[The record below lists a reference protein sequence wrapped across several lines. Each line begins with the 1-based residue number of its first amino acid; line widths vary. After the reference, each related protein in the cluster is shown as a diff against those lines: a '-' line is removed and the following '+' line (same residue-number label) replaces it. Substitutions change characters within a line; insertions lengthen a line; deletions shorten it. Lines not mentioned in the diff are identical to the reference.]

1 MYSVNEHAGRVQN
14 ARDRFCIIAAL
25 MAKGRKTEN
34 VNAAA
39 SRARVSSGIGPKLR
53 QARERKNMSVRG
65 LARYVGV
72 SPSLVSQIER
82 GRVMPSVGTL
92 YSIANEL
99 GLVVDDL
106 FTGAQPRRAA
116 SGGKPEPTAADVVN
130 PVLKTSQRKTIKL
143 ADGVRWERLT
153 PTPDKDVEFLVVVY
167 DVGAESCPK
176 DALIRHGGKEYAYM
190 ISGHLGIKIGFEEF
204 ELGPGDSIAFDAQMP
219 HRLWTIGKEPAEAI
233 WVVLNRH
240 GDARQ
245 RDVVI

>member
-1 MYSVNEHAGRVQN
+1 MS
-14 ARDRFCIIAAL
+14 I
-25 MAKGRKTEN
+25 KGRKPEN
-34 VNAAA
+34 NNAAA
-39 SRARVSSGIGPKLR
+39 SRARASNIGPRLR
-53 QARERKNMSVRG
+53 QAREHKNMSVRG

-106 FTGAQPRRAA
+106 FTGAQPRRTA
-116 SGGKPEPTAADVVN
+116 SGKTEMTAADVVN
-130 PVLKTSQRKTIKL
+130 PVLKTAQRKTIKL

-176 DALIRHGGKEYAYM
+176 DALIRHGGKEYAYVL
-190 ISGHLGIKIGFEEF
+190 SGRLGIKIGFEEF
-204 ELGPGDSIAFDAQMP
+204 ELATGDSIAFDAQMP

-240 GDARQ
+240 GDNRVQ
-245 RDVVI
+245 TS

>member
-1 MYSVNEHAGRVQN
+1 MYSVNEQTRAQHGLFI
-14 ARDRFCIIAAL
+14 RFCIIPAPVAPKIRKPERDNSAVAANR
-25 MAKGRKTEN
+25 AK
-34 VNAAA
+34 A
-39 SRARVSSGIGPKLR
+39 SSGIGPRLR

-106 FTGAQPRRAA
+106 F
-116 SGGKPEPTAADVVN
+116 GGTQSKSKTRERSDVAADLTD
-130 PVLKTSQRKTIKL
+130 PVLHAAQRKSIRL

-153 PTPDKDVEFLVVVY
+153 PAPDKEVEFLLVVY

-176 DALIRHGGKEYAYM
+176 DALIRHGGNEYAYV
-190 ISGHLGIKIGFEEF
+190 IRGHLGIKIGFEEF

-219 HRLWTIGKEPAEAI
+219 HRLWTIGKEPAEAL

-240 GDARQ
+240 GDNRV
-245 RDVVI
+245 RG

>member
-1 MYSVNEHAGRVQN
+1 MA
-14 ARDRFCIIAAL
+14 
-25 MAKGRKTEN
+25 AKGRKTASDN
-34 VNAAA
+34 STAAA
-39 SRARVSSGIGPKLR
+39 SRAKASNIGPKLR
-53 QARERKNMSVRG
+53 QAREHKNMSVRG

-106 FTGAQPRRAA
+106 FTGAQPRRTA
-116 SGGKPEPTAADVVN
+116 SGKTEMTAADVVN
-130 PVLKTSQRKTIKL
+130 PVLKTAQRKTIKL

-176 DALIRHGGKEYAYM
+176 DALIRHGGKEYAYVL
-190 ISGHLGIKIGFEEF
+190 SGRLGIKIGFEEF
-204 ELGPGDSIAFDAQMP
+204 ELATGDSIAFDAQMP

-240 GDARQ
+240 GDNRVQ
-245 RDVVI
+245 TS

>member
-1 MYSVNEHAGRVQN
+1 MA
-14 ARDRFCIIAAL
+14 
-25 MAKGRKTEN
+25 AKGRKPQTTDN
-34 VNAAA
+34 NSNAAA
-39 SRARVSSGIGPKLR
+39 SRARASNIGPKLR
-53 QARERKNMSVRG
+53 QAREHKNMSVRG

-106 FTGAQPRRAA
+106 FTGAQPRSRKSERPDMAV
-116 SGGKPEPTAADVVN
+116 ADVVN
-130 PVLKTSQRKTIKL
+130 PVLKSGQRKVIKL

-153 PTPDKDVEFLVVVY
+153 PTPDKDVEFLVVVC
-167 DVGAESCPK
+167 DVGAESCRK
-176 DALIRHGGKEYAYM
+176 DALIRHGGKEYAYVL
-190 ISGHLGIKIGFEEF
+190 SGQLGIKIGFEEF

-219 HRLWTIGKEPAEAI
+219 HRLWTVGKEPAEAL

-240 GDARQ
+240 GDSRVHPA
-245 RDVVI
+245 

>member
-1 MYSVNEHAGRVQN
+1 
-14 ARDRFCIIAAL
+14 
-25 MAKGRKTEN
+25 
-34 VNAAA
+34 
-39 SRARVSSGIGPKLR
+39 
-53 QARERKNMSVRG
+53 MSVRG

-106 FTGAQPRRAA
+106 FTGAQPRSRKSERADMA
-116 SGGKPEPTAADVVN
+116 AADVVN
-130 PVLKTSQRKTIKL
+130 PVLKSGQRKIIKL

-176 DALIRHGGKEYAYM
+176 DALIRHGGKEYAY
-190 ISGHLGIKIGFEEF
+190 ILSGRLGIKIGFEEF

-219 HRLWTIGKEPAEAI
+219 HRLWTVGKEPAEAL

-240 GDARQ
+240 GDTRVRPA
-245 RDVVI
+245 

>member
-1 MYSVNEHAGRVQN
+1 
-14 ARDRFCIIAAL
+14 
-25 MAKGRKTEN
+25 MAPKGRKPQGSDN
-34 VNAAA
+34 NSSAAA
-39 SRARVSSGIGPKLR
+39 SRAKVSNIGPRLR
-53 QARERKNMSVRG
+53 QAREHKNMSVRG

-106 FTGAQPRRAA
+106 FSGAQPRSRKNDRADMA
-116 SGGKPEPTAADVVN
+116 VADVVN
-130 PVLKTSQRKTIKL
+130 PVLKSGQRKIIKL

-167 DVGAESCPK
+167 DVDAESCPK
-176 DALIRHGGKEYAYM
+176 DALIRHGGKEYAYVL
-190 ISGHLGIKIGFEEF
+190 SGRLGIKIGFEEF

-219 HRLWTIGKEPAEAI
+219 HRLWTVGKEPAEAL

-240 GDARQ
+240 GDARV
-245 RDVVI
+245 RPANP

>member
-1 MYSVNEHAGRVQN
+1 MSK
-14 ARDRFCIIAAL
+14 ARKPTDTSA
-25 MAKGRKTEN
+25 
-34 VNAAA
+34 AAA
-39 SRARVSSGIGPKLR
+39 SRAKASSNIGPKLR
-53 QARERKNMSVRG
+53 QAREHKNMSVRG

-106 FTGAQPRRAA
+106 FTGAQPRGRKAERGEMA
-116 SGGKPEPTAADVVN
+116 AADVVN
-130 PVLKTSQRKTIKL
+130 PVLKSGQRKTIKL

-176 DALIRHGGKEYAYM
+176 DALIRHGGNEYAYM
-190 ISGHLGIKIGFEEF
+190 ISGRLGIKIGFEEF

-219 HRLWTIGKEPAEAI
+219 HRLWTVGREPAEAI

-245 RDVVI
+245 RDLST

>member
-1 MYSVNEHAGRVQN
+1 MYSVNEQW
-14 ARDRFCIIAAL
+14 RDRTDHSARFGIIPDL
-25 MAKGRKTEN
+25 MAPKIRKPDRDDGS
-34 VNAAA
+34 AAA
-39 SRARVSSGIGPKLR
+39 SRAKVSSGIGPRLR

-99 GLVVDDL
+99 GLIVDDL
-106 FTGAQPRRAA
+106 FTGTQPRRTA
-116 SGGKPEPTAADVVN
+116 GGKAEMTAADLVN
-130 PVLKTSQRKTIKL
+130 PVLKTAQRKTIKL

-176 DALIRHGGKEYAYM
+176 D
-190 ISGHLGIKIGFEEF
+190 
-204 ELGPGDSIAFDAQMP
+204 
-219 HRLWTIGKEPAEAI
+219 
-233 WVVLNRH
+233 
-240 GDARQ
+240 
-245 RDVVI
+245 

>member
-1 MYSVNEHAGRVQN
+1 
-14 ARDRFCIIAAL
+14 
-25 MAKGRKTEN
+25 MATKGRKPASDNT
-34 VNAAA
+34 NAAA
-39 SRARVSSGIGPKLR
+39 SRARVSSAIGPRLR
-53 QARERKNMSVRG
+53 QAREQKNMSVRG

-92 YSIANEL
+92 YSLANEL

-106 FTGAQPRRAA
+106 FAGVQPRSKRSEREMA
-116 SGGKPEPTAADVVN
+116 AADVAN
-130 PVLKTSQRKTIKL
+130 PVLKSGQRKVIKL

-167 DVGAESCPK
+167 DVGAESCAK
-176 DALIRHGGKEYAYM
+176 DALIRHGGKEYAY
-190 ISGHLGIKIGFEEF
+190 ILRGHLGIKIGFEEF

-219 HRLWTIGKEPAEAI
+219 HRLWTVGRDPAEAL

-240 GDARQ
+240 GDNRVRPAGA
-245 RDVVI
+245 

>member
-1 MYSVNEHAGRVQN
+1 
-14 ARDRFCIIAAL
+14 
-25 MAKGRKTEN
+25 MAKERKPKSN
-34 VNAAA
+34 DKAAA
-39 SRARVSSGIGPKLR
+39 SRARVSNIGPKLR
-53 QARERKNMSVRG
+53 QAREYKKMSVRG

-92 YSIANEL
+92 YAIANEL

-106 FTGAQPRRAA
+106 FAGTPPKSSKS
-116 SGGKPEPTAADVVN
+116 SGRPETTAADVVN
-130 PVLKTSQRKTIKL
+130 PVLKTAQRKTIKL

-176 DALIRHGGKEYAYM
+176 DALIRHGGKEYAY
-190 ISGHLGIKIGFEEF
+190 ILRGHLGIKIGFEEF

-219 HRLWTIGKEPAEAI
+219 HRLWTVGKEPAEAV

-240 GDARQ
+240 GDTRVRPA
-245 RDVVI
+245 

>member
-1 MYSVNEHAGRVQN
+1 VVANR
-14 ARDRFCIIAAL
+14 
-25 MAKGRKTEN
+25 AK
-34 VNAAA
+34 A
-39 SRARVSSGIGPKLR
+39 SSSIGPRLR

-106 FTGAQPRRAA
+106 FGGIQTKSKARERSDVAA
-116 SGGKPEPTAADVVN
+116 ELTD
-130 PVLKTSQRKTIKL
+130 PVLHAEQRKSIRL

-153 PTPDKDVEFLVVVY
+153 PAPDREVEFLLVVY

-176 DALIRHGGKEYAYM
+176 DALIRHGGNEYAYM
-190 ISGHLGIKIGFEEF
+190 IRGQLGIKIGFEEF

-219 HRLWTIGKEPAEAI
+219 HRLWTIGKEPAEAL

-240 GDARQ
+240 GDNRV
-245 RDVVI
+245 RG

>member
-1 MYSVNEHAGRVQN
+1 MAAK
-14 ARDRFCIIAAL
+14 ARKPPPSDN
-25 MAKGRKTEN
+25 TT
-34 VNAAA
+34 NAAA
-39 SRARVSSGIGPKLR
+39 SRARASNIGPRLR
-53 QARERKNMSVRG
+53 QAREHKNMSVRG

-106 FTGAQPRRAA
+106 FTGAQPRSRKSERPDMAV
-116 SGGKPEPTAADVVN
+116 ADVVN
-130 PVLKTSQRKTIKL
+130 PVLKSGQRKIIKL

-190 ISGHLGIKIGFEEF
+190 LNGHLGIKIGFEEF

-219 HRLWTIGKEPAEAI
+219 HRLWTVGKEPAEAL

-240 GDARQ
+240 GDTRQ
-245 RDVVI
+245 RPL

>member
-1 MYSVNEHAGRVQN
+1 MA
-14 ARDRFCIIAAL
+14 
-25 MAKGRKTEN
+25 AKGRKPASDTS
-34 VNAAA
+34 NAAA
-39 SRARVSSGIGPKLR
+39 SRARASNIGPKLR
-53 QARERKNMSVRG
+53 QAREHKNMSVRG

-106 FTGAQPRRAA
+106 FTGAQPRSRKSDRADMA
-116 SGGKPEPTAADVVN
+116 VADVVN
-130 PVLKTSQRKTIKL
+130 PVLKSGQRKIIKL

-176 DALIRHGGKEYAYM
+176 DALIRHGGKEYAYVL
-190 ISGHLGIKIGFEEF
+190 SGRLGIKIGFEEF
-204 ELGPGDSIAFDAQMP
+204 ELGAGDSIAFDAQMP
-219 HRLWTIGKEPAEAI
+219 HRLWTVGKEPAEAL

-240 GDARQ
+240 GDARV
-245 RDVVI
+245 RPANP

>member
-1 MYSVNEHAGRVQN
+1 
-14 ARDRFCIIAAL
+14 
-25 MAKGRKTEN
+25 MAIKSRKLGSHSNGAE
-34 VNAAA
+34 A
-39 SRARVSSGIGPKLR
+39 SRAKVSNIGPKLR

-106 FTGAQPRRAA
+106 FTDTPSKSRT
-116 SGGKPEPTAADVVN
+116 SGRTEITAADVLN
-130 PVLKTSQRKTIKL
+130 PVLQTSQRKTIKL

-190 ISGHLGIKIGFEEF
+190 IRGRLGIKIGFEEF

-219 HRLWTIGKEPAEAI
+219 HRLWTVGKEQAEAI

-240 GDARQ
+240 GDNRVAPS
-245 RDVVI
+245 